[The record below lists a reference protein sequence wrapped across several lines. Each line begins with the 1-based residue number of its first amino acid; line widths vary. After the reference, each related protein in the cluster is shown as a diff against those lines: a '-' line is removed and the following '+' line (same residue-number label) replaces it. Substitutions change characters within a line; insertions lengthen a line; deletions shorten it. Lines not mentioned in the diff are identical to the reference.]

1 MAKENNASVVR
12 VHKNTDFTIMSNHHL
27 RNMKLSLKAVGF
39 MSKLLGLPD
48 DWCYSI
54 AGLVKICKEGETAV
68 RSALHELIDEKYVYV
83 EKLPPNYSKSGRFE
97 YVYHIYEIPYEDM
110 PDGLECPELFIKK
123 REEKQAKSA
132 LNADT
137 QNAEK
142 QDTENPHLE
151 NQGIENQGQLNTYI
165 SNTKESSTKE
175 CNAAV
180 SVPQKSSSKSQL
192 KKRAQDNKKNYAEAV
207 TMTEEEY
214 QKLTQQHTKAFVDK
228 CIEILNNY
236 KLSSGKQYKSDYHT
250 ILNWV
255 VERVSKDYPQLDRSV
270 SVQESVQCL
279 KSFISAAQHQTVGQ
293 PF

>member
-1 MAKENNASVVR
+1 MTKETNSSVVR

-27 RNMKLSLKAVGF
+27 RNLKLSLKAVGL
-39 MSKLLGLPD
+39 MSKILGLPD
-48 DWCYSI
+48 GWNYSI

-68 RSALHELIDEKYVYV
+68 RSALHELIDECYVYV

-110 PDGLECPELFIKK
+110 PNGLECPELFIKL
-123 REEKQAKSA
+123 REEAK
-132 LNADT
+132 LNADS
-137 QNAEK
+137 QDAEK
-142 QDTENPHLE
+142 QDTENLHLE
-151 NQGIENQGQLNTYI
+151 NQGVENQGQLNTYI
-165 SNTKESSTKE
+165 SSTKELSTKE

-180 SVPQKSSSKSQL
+180 SVPQKSSSKSHS
-192 KKRAQDNKKNYAEAV
+192 KKKAQDNKKNYAEAV

-270 SVQESVQCL
+270 SVQESVYD
-279 KSFISAAQHQTVGQ
+279 VNVN
-293 PF
+293 PFDRFVR

>member
-1 MAKENNASVVR
+1 MTKETNSSVVR

-27 RNMKLSLKAVGF
+27 KNLKLSLKAVGL
-39 MSKLLGLPD
+39 MSKILGLPNG
-48 DWCYSI
+48 WNYSI

-68 RSALHELIDEKYVYV
+68 RSALHELIDECYVYV

-110 PDGLECPELFIKK
+110 PNGLECPELFIKL
-123 REEKQAKSA
+123 REEAK
-132 LNADT
+132 LNADS
-137 QNAEK
+137 QDAEK
-142 QDTENPHLE
+142 QDTENLHLE
-151 NQGIENQGQLNTYI
+151 IQGVENQGQLNTYI

-175 CNAAV
+175 CNATV
-180 SVPQKSSSKSQL
+180 SVPQKSSSKSQS
-192 KKRAQDNKKNYAEAV
+192 KKKVQDNKKNYAEAV
-207 TMTEEEY
+207 TMMEEEY

-255 VERVSKDYPQLDRSV
+255 VERVSKDYPQLDNPV
-270 SVQESVQCL
+270 PMQNPVYDVN
-279 KSFISAAQHQTVGQ
+279 VN
-293 PF
+293 PFDQFVR

>member
-123 REEKQAKSA
+123 QEEKQAKST

-151 NQGIENQGQLNTYI
+151 NQGVENQGQLNTYI
-165 SNTKESSTKE
+165 SNTKESSMKE

-180 SVPQKSSSKSQL
+180 SVSRKSSSK
-192 KKRAQDNKKNYAEAV
+192 KKAQDNKKNYAEAV

-214 QKLTQQHTKAFVDK
+214 QKLTQQHTKTFVDK

-236 KLSSGKQYKSDYHT
+236 KLSSGRQCKSDYHT

-270 SVQESVQCL
+270 SVQESVYD
-279 KSFISAAQHQTVGQ
+279 VNVN
-293 PF
+293 PFDQFVR

>member
-123 REEKQAKSA
+123 RKEKQSKSA

-137 QNAEK
+137 QNAER

-165 SNTKESSTKE
+165 SNTKESSMKE

-180 SVPQKSSSKSQL
+180 LVPKKSSFKSQS
-192 KKRAQDNKKNYAEAV
+192 KKKAQDNKKNYAEAV
-207 TMTEEEY
+207 TMTEEY
-214 QKLTQQHTKAFVDK
+214 QKLTQQHTKDFVDK

-270 SVQESVQCL
+270 SVQESVYD
-279 KSFISAAQHQTVGQ
+279 VNVN
-293 PF
+293 PFDRFVR

>member
-123 REEKQAKSA
+123 QEEKQAESA
-132 LNADT
+132 LNANA

-151 NQGIENQGQLNTYI
+151 SQGIENQGQLNTYI
-165 SNTKESSTKE
+165 SNTKESSMKE

-180 SVPQKSSSKSQL
+180 SVPQKSSSKSQS
-192 KKRAQDNKKNYAEAV
+192 KKKAQDNKKNYSEAV

-270 SVQESVQCL
+270 SVQESVYD
-279 KSFISAAQHQTVGQ
+279 VNVN
-293 PF
+293 PFDRFVR

>member
-123 REEKQAKSA
+123 QEEKHAKSA
-132 LNADT
+132 LNADI

-175 CNAAV
+175 CNAAI
-180 SVPQKSSSKSQL
+180 SVPQKSSSK
-192 KKRAQDNKKNYAEAV
+192 KKVQDNKKNYAEAV

-214 QKLTQQHTKAFVDK
+214 QKLTQQHTKTFVDK

-270 SVQESVQCL
+270 SVQESVYD
-279 KSFISAAQHQTVGQ
+279 VNVN
-293 PF
+293 PFDRFVR

>member
-68 RSALHELIDEKYVYV
+68 RSALHELLDEKYVYV

-123 REEKQAKSA
+123 QEEKQAKSA

-165 SNTKESSTKE
+165 SNMKELSTKE

-180 SVPQKSSSKSQL
+180 SVPQKSSSK
-192 KKRAQDNKKNYAEAV
+192 KKVQDNKKNYAEAV

-214 QKLTQQHTKAFVDK
+214 QKLIQQHTKAFVNK

-270 SVQESVQCL
+270 SVQESVYD
-279 KSFISAAQHQTVGQ
+279 VNVN
-293 PF
+293 PFDRFVR

>member
-1 MAKENNASVVR
+1 MTKETNSSVVR

-27 RNMKLSLKAVGF
+27 RNLKLSLKAVGL
-39 MSKLLGLPD
+39 MSKILGLPD
-48 DWCYSI
+48 GWNYSI

-83 EKLPPNYSKSGRFE
+83 EKLPLNYSKSGRFE

-110 PDGLECPELFIKK
+110 PNGLECPELFIKL
-123 REEKQAKSA
+123 REEAK
-132 LNADT
+132 LNADF
-137 QNAEK
+137 QDAKK
-142 QDTENPHLE
+142 QDTENLHLE
-151 NQGIENQGQLNTYI
+151 IQGVENQGQLNTYI

-175 CNAAV
+175 CNATV
-180 SVPQKSSSKSQL
+180 SVPQKSSSKSQS
-192 KKRAQDNKKNYAEAV
+192 KKKVQDNKKNYAEAV
-207 TMTEEEY
+207 TMMEEEY

-255 VERVSKDYPQLDRSV
+255 VERVSKDYPQLDNPV
-270 SVQESVQCL
+270 PMQNPVYDVN
-279 KSFISAAQHQTVGQ
+279 VN
-293 PF
+293 PFDQFVR